1 MQHLIAKAVTLLE
14 ERPDI
19 ETIGGASSLINHS
32 GPFMGSPAPALHTSI
47 ARKGFGLDNN
57 LNLGRAEAIIYAADL
72 TEAYVDFNK
81 GDVSDP
87 ASLGG

>member
-1 MQHLIAKAVTLLE
+1 MTFKQLCAAV
-14 ERPDI
+14 
-19 ETIGGASSLINHS
+19 
-32 GPFMGSPAPALHTSI
+32 APKEFDLHI
-47 ARKGFGLDNN
+47 N
-57 LNLGRAEAIIYAADL
+57 LNLGKASAVVYSADL